1 MAADAWRGEH
11 PSATHPEGGRTM
23 KIVSVAGNNR
33 RHLFEVHLRGRD
45 LVLPYSKVDP
55 IPSASDRLAEVFV
68 DPELGREGFTYKL
81 RSGKEGSV
89 HIDSVLEYNED
100 PSYLAELTMYRLTQA
115 ARERFDASE
124 LSAREIS
131 RRLGTSPAQLYRLLD
146 PTNYAK
152 SLRQLFS
159 LLHLLGYEIDVE
171 VKDRSP
177 RPLAS

>member
-1 MAADAWRGEH
+1 LSLTIVNTSSRCT
-11 PSATHPEGGRTM
+11 SA
-23 KIVSVAGNNR
+23 VN
-33 RHLFEVHLRGRD
+33 
-45 LVLPYSKVDP
+45 LVFPYSRVDP
-55 IPSASDRLAEVFV
+55 IPSANDRLTDVFV
-68 DPELGREGFTYKL
+68 DPEFGREGFTYKL

-100 PSYLAELTMYRLTQA
+100 PSYLAELTMCRLTQD

-146 PTNYAK
+146 PTNYSK

-159 LLHLLGYEIDVE
+159 LLHWLGYEIDIE

-177 RPLAS
+177 RQLAS

>member
-1 MAADAWRGEH
+1 
-11 PSATHPEGGRTM
+11 M
-23 KIVSVAGNNR
+23 KLVKVVGNNR
-33 RHLFEVHLRGRD
+33 KHLFEVHLHDRD
-45 LVLPYSKVDP
+45 LAMPYSKVDP
-55 IPSASDRLAEVFV
+55 APSANDRLTEVFV
-68 DPELGREGFTYKL
+68 DPELGREGFTYRL

-146 PTNYAK
+146 PTNYTK

-159 LLHLLGYEIDVE
+159 LLHLLGYEIDVD
-171 VKDRSP
+171 VKERSP